1 MEERLRDFTD
11 KEKLM
16 IEHNQENR
24 KSFVFSS
31 LLKLQ
36 KFGDL
41 KDFVD
46 SLNKGFKALKTTEVQ
61 LPEPPVSIQANI
73 HYSDI
78 ARKTDKAK
86 TGFTI
91 KLMDCDN

>member
-1 MEERLRDFTD
+1 M
-11 KEKLM
+11 
-16 IEHNQENR
+16 
-24 KSFVFSS
+24 FSS

-46 SLNKGFKALKTTEVQ
+46 SLNKGLTAIKVTEVKS
-61 LPEPPVSIQANI
+61 PDPPVSIQANV

-78 ARKTDKAK
+78 ARKTDKNK

-91 KLMDCDN
+91 KLVDCENEN

>member
-1 MEERLRDFTD
+1 
-11 KEKLM
+11 M

-31 LLKLQ
+31 LLRLQ

-46 SLNKGFKALKTTEVQ
+46 SLNKGIQALKIAEIKS
-61 LPEPPVSIQANI
+61 PEPPVSIQANVN
-73 HYSDI
+73 YSDI
-78 ARKTDKAK
+78 ARKTDKNK
-86 TGFTI
+86 TGFCI
-91 KLMDCDN
+91 KLVDCDN